1 MSRIFLEEG
10 KSTSFLL
17 IRSFKQSN
25 RNSEGSVKSQK
36 FRRGQGLT
44 ILEFEEHGGRAFWNF
59 LRQGG
64 RLKC

>member
-44 ILEFEEHGGRAFWNF
+44 ILEFGGHWGVEHLEFPKARGS
-59 LRQGG
+59 
-64 RLKC
+64 